1 MPAHLFWNFLLFD
14 HSDLFH
20 ISDFEFRIFLWPLL
34 HSTGHRFTFQMSAA
48 YSAIDRSLE
57 NYPEPAT
64 FKERVLGKLRGHIL
78 CVSDSQE
85 TQMNNS
91 FVPVIVPVE
100 MPVGLNHLNSELC
113 WCDPIIEV
121 NEIGEEVVLHRQVSW
136 N

>member
-85 TQMNNS
+85 TQMNNW

-100 MPVGLNHLNSELC
+100 MPVGLNHLNSESPL
-113 WCDPIIEV
+113 V
-121 NEIGEEVVLHRQVSW
+121 RSN